1 MVFYFTAT
9 GNSLYAARQLDAN
22 IMSIPQAMR
31 CSCLRRFSD
40 ETIGVVYPIFGHR
53 PPELVQRFLREV
65 ELDTPYLY
73 IIPTYGARHANAVD
87 IVSDICR
94 ASGKT
99 PAYVHTLLMVDNYL
113 PAFDMDE
120 QRAMD
125 KHVDEQLAGI
135 KADISARR
143 QYIEPVTDTDREL
156 HANYERSY
164 EAKLPG
170 GTLSGLVY
178 ATDRCIGCGVCSRV
192 CPGGCIRI
200 EDGRAQFDYTSCQA
214 CLACAHACTQKAI
227 ALRIPEVNP
236 EARYRNEHVTLKD
249 IVYANN
255 QTRN

>member
-1 MVFYFTAT
+1 M
-9 GNSLYAARQLDAN
+9 
-22 IMSIPQAMR
+22 
-31 CSCLRRFSD
+31 
-40 ETIGVVYPIFGHR
+40 
-53 PPELVQRFLREV
+53 
-65 ELDTPYLY
+65 Y
-73 IIPTYGARHANAVD
+73 I
-87 IVSDICR
+87 
-94 ASGKT
+94 
-99 PAYVHTLLMVDNYL
+99 TLLMVDNYL

-214 CLACAHACTQKAI
+214 CLACAPRLHAEGHRPQ
-227 ALRIPEVNP
+227 
-236 EARYRNEHVTLKD
+236 D
-249 IVYANN
+249 
-255 QTRN
+255 TRGQSRGPLQERACHS

>member
-22 IMSIPQAMR
+22 TMSIPQVMR
-31 CSCLRRFSD
+31 CGCLRRFSD
-40 ETIGVVYPIFGHR
+40 EAIGVVYPIFGHR
-53 PPELVQRFLREV
+53 PPELVRRFLREV

-94 ASGKT
+94 EAGKK
-99 PAYVHTLLMVDNYL
+99 PAYIHTLLMVDNYL

-120 QRAMD
+120 QRAID
-125 KHVDEQLAGI
+125 KHVEEQLAEI
-135 KADISARR
+135 KADIAARR
-143 QYIEPVTDTDREL
+143 RYIEPVTDADREA
-156 HANYERSY
+156 HANFLKY
-164 EAKLPG
+164 EAALPAG
-170 GTLSGLVY
+170 MLDGLVY
-178 ATDRCIGCGVCSRV
+178 ATGGCIGCGVCARV

-200 EDGRAQFDYTSCQA
+200 ENGKAHFDYANCQG

-227 ALRIPEVNP
+227 ALKIPEPNP
-236 EARYRNEHVTLKD
+236 GSRYRNEHVTLKD

-255 QTRN
+255 QTHN